1 MIFIRQPE
9 IDRYTVI
16 KVDKDTDIEFKND
29 TVEQTI
35 KNLTMHSITKVYGE
49 GYESTYDTT
58 VKLQDGDILIFEE
71 EGRGYIKPVEKFVTI
86 DEAIEDLNCI
96 K

>member
-9 IDRYTVI
+9 IDRYTGI

-35 KNLTMHSITKVYGE
+35 KDFVMHSITKVYGE

-58 VKLQDGDILIFEE
+58 VQLQDGDILIFEE